1 MAGAGGAALA
11 IAAIR
16 GGAVGSLPCAMLTPE
31 QLAAQVAEVR
41 AAAKGPL
48 NLNFFCHRLPE
59 PAPDESAWQA
69 LLAPY
74 YAEEGVRPGPLPP
87 LRRPF
92 DEALCTAVEQAR
104 PA

>member
-1 MAGAGGAALA
+1 VVGFLEALGARAPIVQAPMAGAGGAALA

-48 NLNFFCHRLPE
+48 NLNFFCHRLP
-59 PAPDESAWQA
+59 
-69 LLAPY
+69 
-74 YAEEGVRPGPLPP
+74 
-87 LRRPF
+87 
-92 DEALCTAVEQAR
+92 
-104 PA
+104 